1 MKYTLKY
8 IRVTRSTNVDVNKL
22 NRVNIVAK
30 KYEAA
35 AHLDDDFQIQVYE
48 SVKQVQ
54 EFIQNFVE
62 ECNADYSVDKVR
74 VVRSNMLL
82 GVNITL
88 DPFTDNPIP
97 VSICFEPYIEEAL
110 SKDAKYLES
119 QLY

>member
-8 IRVTRSTNVDVNKL
+8 IRATRSTNVDVNKL
-22 NRVNIVAK
+22 NRVNMVAK

-35 AHLDDDFQIQVYE
+35 AHSDDDSQIQVYE

-62 ECNADYSVDKVR
+62 ECNADYSVDKVGIL
-74 VVRSNMLL
+74 RSIKSLE
-82 GVNITL
+82 VKITL
-88 DPFTDNPIP
+88 DPFSDNPIP
-97 VSICFEPYIEEAL
+97 VSICLNPYIEEAL
-110 SKDAKYLES
+110 SKDAEYLES